1 MFKVQGDGSKNLAS
15 SRRSGINSSY
25 DQARK
30 RRERQF
36 HWNQRILPSLVRL
49 VSSILDRYPAD
60 VYDFSMGLRPKH
72 DRDKV
77 GKSRGLSG
85 GKKFLTRLFV
95 FFLLLLALSMA
106 WRWTPLKEAINL
118 ETVVQ
123 WQQSLKDHPTA
134 FFWVASAYLIGGLVL
149 FPVTILN
156 VATVVT
162 FGPVTGNAYALAG
175 WLFSAAM
182 SFGIG
187 RTAGSTTIQKIPR
200 LRLNPVF
207 HEAGRHGFVT
217 VLSMRI
223 VPLAPF
229 TVINLI
235 IGASGIG
242 FRDFILAS
250 LVGRIPG
257 IVTLTLFGVQ
267 LEYFLR
273 RPGLQSLALLALAA
287 LLMLLV
293 ATWFY
298 RHFSRYSPR

>member
-1 MFKVQGDGSKNLAS
+1 MEPKDFS
-15 SRRSGINSSY
+15 
-25 DQARK
+25 
-30 RRERQF
+30 
-36 HWNQRILPSLVRL
+36 ILMRL
-49 VSSILDRYPAD
+49 LSSILDRWSPD
-60 VYDFSMGLRPKH
+60 VYDFIMGLRLKH

-77 GKSRGLSG
+77 GKSRGPSG

-106 WRWTPLKEAINL
+106 WRWAPLKEAIDL

-123 WQQSLKDHPTA
+123 WQQSLKDYPAA
-134 FFWVASAYLIGGLVL
+134 FFWVAGAYLIGGLVL

-156 VATVVT
+156 VATVIT

-175 WLFSAAM
+175 WLFSAAI

-187 RTAGSTTIQKIPR
+187 RTTGSTTIQKIPR
-200 LRLNPVF
+200 LRRNPVF
-207 HEAGRHGFVT
+207 HEAGRHGFLT

-223 VPLAPF
+223 VPIAPF
-229 TVINLI
+229 TVVNLI

-242 FRDFILAS
+242 FRDFILGS

-273 RPGLQSLALLALAA
+273 RPGVQSLALLALAA
-287 LLMLLV
+287 LLMALV

-298 RHFSRYSPR
+298 RYFGRYSSR

>member
-1 MFKVQGDGSKNLAS
+1 MRL
-15 SRRSGINSSY
+15 
-25 DQARK
+25 
-30 RRERQF
+30 RRE
-36 HWNQRILPSLVRL
+36 HN
-49 VSSILDRYPAD
+49 A
-60 VYDFSMGLRPKH
+60 
-72 DRDKV
+72 DKV
-77 GKSRGLSG
+77 GKSRRPSG

-95 FFLLLLALSMA
+95 FFVALLALSLA
-106 WRWTPLKEAINL
+106 WRWTPLKEAIDL

-123 WQQSLKDHPTA
+123 WQQSLKYDPAA
-134 FFWVASAYLIGGLVL
+134 FFWVAGAYLIAGLVL

-156 VATVVT
+156 VATLIT

-187 RTAGSTTIQKIPR
+187 RITGSTTIQKIPG

-207 HEAGRHGFVT
+207 HEAGRHGFLT
-217 VLSMRI
+217 VLGMRI
-223 VPLAPF
+223 LPIAPF
-229 TVINLI
+229 TVVNLI

-242 FRDFILAS
+242 FRDFILGS

-273 RPGLQSLALLALAA
+273 RPGIQSLALLALAV
-287 LLMLLV
+287 LLMVLV

-298 RHFSRYSPR
+298 NHFARYSSR

>member
-1 MFKVQGDGSKNLAS
+1 MTRRGSGVS
-15 SRRSGINSSY
+15 DNSIGTKGFS
-25 DQARK
+25 
-30 RRERQF
+30 
-36 HWNQRILPSLVRL
+36 ILMRL
-49 VSSILDRYPAD
+49 VSSILDRQAAD
-60 VYDFSMGLRPKH
+60 VYDFSMGLRPKYN
-72 DRDKV
+72 RDKV
-77 GKSRGLSG
+77 GKSRGRSG

-95 FFLLLLALSMA
+95 FFVLFLAVSMA
-106 WRWTPLKEAINL
+106 WRWTPLKEAVDL

-123 WQQSLKDHPTA
+123 WQQSLKDDPTA
-134 FFWVASAYLIGGLVL
+134 FFWVAGAYLIGGLVL

-207 HEAGRHGFVT
+207 HEAGRHGFLT

-223 VPLAPF
+223 VPIAPF
-229 TVINLI
+229 TVVNLI

-298 RHFSRYSPR
+298 RHFSRYSSRT